1 MKDLIKKKTFIWIIN
16 QNTAFWKK
24 QLHIKKINPYKFIWL
39 LFEINSKNIDRV
51 TNWGITNSNVVERK
65 FNWKKKNFR

>member
-1 MKDLIKKKTFIWIIN
+1 MKDLIKKKNFYLNCLSKYGIL
-16 QNTAFWKK
+16 KK

-65 FNWKKKNFR
+65 FN